1 MAHCRQENRLRL
13 YLWSCYRWSAI
24 LNWIYRL
31 VIGAWVDVDTRGKSR
46 ICMVKFVKNRIAI
59 VIWRIQRGTVVEI
72 ANSQERISLMVPL
85 KRYDLQL
92 NIYFAVE

>member
-1 MAHCRQENRLRL
+1 MPTGKPIAVVFVVMLSMECN
-13 YLWSCYRWSAI
+13 

-31 VIGAWVDVDTRGKSR
+31 VIGDWVDVDTRGKSR

-85 KRYDLQL
+85 KWYDLQL